1 MKTDGFIDS
10 DPRRD
15 LARQWVASQMP
26 GLGRQGWWPNLD
38 SLRPASS
45 DASFRRYF
53 RIDGQA
59 PREGDSTRQEGSES
73 ASLILMDA
81 PPDREDIRPFIKV
94 AEIFLSAGLQVPK
107 IIAADPE
114 LGFLLCTDLG
124 QQTYLQRLA
133 ENTGLDDDHQ
143 HKTRTELYREAW
155 RSLVKLQTYGDRGG
169 LPDYDATKLTQE
181 MQLFDQWF
189 LGHHRPI
196 VLSAS
201 EKDQLAT
208 VYRLICDRCTA
219 QPQVIVHRDYHSRNL
234 MICPPHG
241 PGVLD
246 FQDAV
251 IGPISYDL
259 VSLLRDAYIE
269 WPEELQI
276 DWAIGYWQDARQAGL
291 PIAQDFADFWKDF
304 EWMGLQRHI
313 KVLGIF
319 ARLYHRDGKENYL
332 NDLPVVMRYAV
343 AVARRYQGLGP
354 LAKILERCA

>member
-1 MKTDGFIDS
+1 MRRFVAISGLMDKPLMKAI
-10 DPRRD
+10 
-15 LARQWVASQMP
+15 
-26 GLGRQGWWPNLD
+26 RQG
-38 SLRPASS
+38 
-45 DASFRRYF
+45 
-53 RIDGQA
+53 
-59 PREGDSTRQEGSES
+59 
-73 ASLILMDA
+73 
-81 PPDREDIRPFIKV
+81 
-94 AEIFLSAGLQVPK
+94 
-107 IIAADPE
+107 
-114 LGFLLCTDLG
+114 
-124 QQTYLQRLA
+124 
-133 ENTGLDDDHQ
+133 
-143 HKTRTELYREAW
+143 W
-155 RSLVKLQTYGDRGG
+155 RSLVKLQTYGDRSG
-169 LPDYDATKLTQE
+169 LPDYDTTKLTQE

-208 VYRLICDRCTA
+208 VYRLICERCTA

-354 LAKILERCA
+354 LAKIL